1 MKTSAVILAFLL
13 LALSSP
19 AVADEQVHYNIVNL
33 SAQQSRQ
40 VANDIMVVTMQ
51 AVAQKDRAAEAGQT
65 VNEMMKWADQ
75 VISAKA
81 EIKHRTI
88 NYQTHPVYQNR
99 NLVGWKVSQQLLL
112 QSSDSDSLAALV
124 GTLQQQLQVISMR
137 FEISPDQRRKEI
149 DGLIVEAL
157 QAFREKAEL
166 ITATL
171 KAQDYHLVN
180 ISVNENG
187 GFVPYRGVVQ
197 AEAMAM
203 SAAPPS
209 VEAGDSEV
217 QVSVNGT
224 IQLVF

>member
-1 MKTSAVILAFLL
+1 MKTSAVFLTVLL
-13 LALSSP
+13 LTLSSP
-19 AVADEQVHYNIVNL
+19 AFAEEQMQYNIVNL

-40 VANDIMVVTMQ
+40 VANDIMAVTLQ
-51 AVAQKDRAAEAGQT
+51 AVVQKDRAAEAGQA
-65 VNEMMKWADQ
+65 VNEVMNWAEQ
-75 VISAKA
+75 IISANA

-88 NYQTHPVYQNR
+88 NYQTQPVYQNR
-99 NLVGWKVSQQLLL
+99 SLTGWKVSQQLLL
-112 QSSDSDSLAALV
+112 QSSDIDALTAMV

-137 FEISPDQRRKEI
+137 FEISPDRREQEV

-157 QAFREKAEL
+157 QAFRTKAEL
-166 ITATL
+166 ITSTL

-180 ISVNENG
+180 ISVRENG

-203 SAAPPS
+203 AAAPPS

-217 QVSVNGT
+217 RVSVDGT
-224 IQLVF
+224 IQLIF